1 MSMSANLKQTDDD
14 DEEDIEDEE
23 YIYDDDYPCK
33 WAILSHFTEFH

>member
-1 MSMSANLKQTDDD
+1 MLTWKQTDDD

-33 WAILSHFTEFH
+33 WPILFH